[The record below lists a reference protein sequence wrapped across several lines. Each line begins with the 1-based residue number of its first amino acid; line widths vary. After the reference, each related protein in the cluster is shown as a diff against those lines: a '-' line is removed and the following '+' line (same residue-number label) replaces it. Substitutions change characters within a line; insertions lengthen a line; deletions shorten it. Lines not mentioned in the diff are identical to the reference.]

1 MNTSNFPVGNGK
13 TVLSRIG
20 ADGSR
25 FLFIFFI
32 DTIPIVSYTSKKEI
46 AMDLAKIDYLDIILV
61 CGLYGSG
68 KTEFAVKYFK
78 GKDRSRVS
86 RSDIR
91 KYMYEMTHFGERWK
105 ADLFTEDEDA
115 LVKHIERKTV
125 EQLLHSKKKVLI
137 INTFATKKS
146 RQAFI
151 DIARQTKKTIG
162 AVFLNRPLE
171 ECLERNAKNELP
183 APQEVIYKLHHR
195 IELPEKSEG
204 FEEVITVTYKQ

>member
-1 MNTSNFPVGNGK
+1 
-13 TVLSRIG
+13 
-20 ADGSR
+20 
-25 FLFIFFI
+25 
-32 DTIPIVSYTSKKEI
+32 
-46 AMDLAKIDYLDIILV
+46 MDLAKIDYLDIILL

-68 KTEFAVKYFK
+68 KNEFAVKYFK
-78 GKDRSRVS
+78 EKDRSRVS

-91 KYMYEMTHFGERWK
+91 KSMYEMTHFGDRWK

-137 INTFATKKS
+137 INTFVTKRS

-151 DIARQTKKTIG
+151 EIARQTKKTIG
-162 AVFLNRPLE
+162 AIFLNRPLE
-171 ECLERNAKNELP
+171 ECLERNAKSEIATP
-183 APQEVIYKLHHR
+183 PEVIYKLHHK

-204 FEEVITVTYKQ
+204 FNEVITVSYKQ